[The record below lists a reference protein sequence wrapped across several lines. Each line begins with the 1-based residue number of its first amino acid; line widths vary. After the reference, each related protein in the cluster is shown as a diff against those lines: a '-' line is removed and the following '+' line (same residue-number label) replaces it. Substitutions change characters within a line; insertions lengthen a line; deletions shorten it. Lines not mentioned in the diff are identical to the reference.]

1 VVAFVVDNSV
11 VVGWLYPAQA
21 TDYTERLLESSGTST
36 LHTSFIWPAEFAN
49 AASVMVKR
57 SILTDDLGTAM
68 IRMADTL
75 SLVVDRAPADLREIY
90 QISRRHGLSAYDAT
104 YLELAMRLNVPLA
117 TRDAALK
124 QASQALDLYLA

>member
-1 VVAFVVDNSV
+1 MVAFVVDNSV
-11 VVGWLYPAQA
+11 VVAWLYRAQA

-57 SILTDDLGTAM
+57 GILTDDLGSAM
-68 IRMADTL
+68 IGVADTL
-75 SLVVDRAPADLREIY
+75 RLVVDRAPADLREIY
-90 QISRRHGLSAYDAT
+90 QVSRRHGLSAYDAT

-117 TRDAALK
+117 TRDTALK

>member
-11 VVGWLYPAQA
+11 VVAWLYRAQA

-57 SILTDDLGTAM
+57 GILTDDLGSAM
-68 IRMADTL
+68 IGVADTL
-75 SLVVDRAPADLREIY
+75 RLVVDRAPADLREIY
-90 QISRRHGLSAYDAT
+90 QVSRRHGLSAYDAT

-117 TRDAALK
+117 TRDTALK